1 MERARAAASLGR
13 RLLGRS
19 ARRSRAGG
27 QLPPQTEEGFRAP
40 DSPGLVEVPR
50 SEAVA
55 GGPAARLTVL
65 MPHLQLTRMTG
76 GPNTIINLTGRLV
89 DHDLAVRYVATFGP
103 MDRDPGPLRA
113 HISALTGSEKAGR
126 QAELISADGPIP
138 IASGDVLMAT
148 WWPTAYVAREAMKWN
163 RAREF
168 IYLIQDFEP
177 GFYAW
182 STNYALASATYDFP
196 CRAVF
201 NERLLR
207 AHFAAGDI
215 GRFGPNASGDRAVAF
230 DPSVDRRLFR
240 RPASDHIPSRARGR
254 RLVFYARPRTERN
267 CYALGLRA
275 LRTAV
280 QEGAFDGEDWEFVAI
295 GADLPELALSDRHTL
310 RPSGWLGYADYAQL
324 LSQSDLLLSLMLSP
338 HTSYPPLEMAAA
350 GNLVVTNVLGAKTA
364 DALQEISPRIVGVN
378 PTVEDLVAAMRHAAA
393 TIRAGRVPTG
403 DIALPETWTDAL
415 ADAVPWLARTV
426 RVLAAGSP
434 ADPHEL

>member
-1 MERARAAASLGR
+1 MRPQQPFIEHRSTWKVVCGTRESVVGRPGIEPRLEVLDQVYELSGAVPLHRLARHVGR
-13 RLLGRS
+13 RPPGRHQHVARGNRYRAVRGDQLSLAPGLLGTREG
-19 ARRSRAGG
+19 RDMRTQRTWV
-27 QLPPQTEEGFRAP
+27 PIHWTELRH
-40 DSPGLVEVPR
+40 VP
-50 SEAVA
+50 
-55 GGPAARLTVL
+55 
-65 MPHLQLTRMTG
+65 H
-76 GPNTIINLTGRLV
+76 
-89 DHDLAVRYVATFGP
+89 VATFGP

-240 RPASDHIPSRARGR
+240 RPASDHIPSC
-254 RLVFYARPRTERN
+254 LLYT
-267 CYALGLRA
+267 
-275 LRTAV
+275 
-280 QEGAFDGEDWEFVAI
+280 
-295 GADLPELALSDRHTL
+295 SD
-310 RPSGWLGYADYAQL
+310 
-324 LSQSDLLLSLMLSP
+324 
-338 HTSYPPLEMAAA
+338 
-350 GNLVVTNVLGAKTA
+350 
-364 DALQEISPRIVGVN
+364 
-378 PTVEDLVAAMRHAAA
+378 
-393 TIRAGRVPTG
+393 
-403 DIALPETWTDAL
+403 
-415 ADAVPWLARTV
+415 
-426 RVLAAGSP
+426 
-434 ADPHEL
+434 